1 MIFFVEKIAFS
12 FCLCIEN
19 RERMV
24 AKLEKSGFLG
34 QLVLKRVL
42 FFGELKQ
49 LVAKHTALVKLVR
62 KGSSSF

>member
-49 LVAKHTALVKLVR
+49 LVAKHTAL
-62 KGSSSF
+62 